1 METVST
7 GVIEWAVAELV
18 LPGQT
23 ESGDRCLVTAT
34 SEGGLVAV
42 VDGLGHG
49 AEAAGAAKAAVSS
62 LERHAQDPIIQLIRS
77 CHRSLAGTRGVVMSV
92 AAFDPR
98 AETMTWV
105 GVGNV
110 EGVLLRAQAAAS
122 PRREML
128 LLRGGVVGVHL
139 PALAAAILPVARGD
153 VLILATEVSGTTSPS
168 IPSPTAIRRSS
179 SPIAS
184 SRGGVPRPTTR
195 SCSSPAIWAR
205 RREPGAPGARGRV
218 RPGARELPGRAW
230 RGRAA
235 GRVRARAEDAREG
248 PRHARRG
255 DDPAARA
262 AEVSHASSDHQGGD
276 PDPPDGP
283 QALRRE
289 PAAVRDVPPP
299 GPGGQHRAA

>member
-23 ESGDRCLVTAT
+23 ESGDRCLVTAP

-49 AEAAGAAKAAVSS
+49 AKAAGAAKAAVSS
-62 LERHAQDPIIQLIRS
+62 LERHAQEPIIQLIRS

-92 AAFDPR
+92 AVFDAH

-153 VLILATEVSGTTSPS
+153 VLILATDGVRNNFSIDPFAHGDSPQQLADRILAGWGTKTDD
-168 IPSPTAIRRSS
+168 AL
-179 SPIAS
+179 
-184 SRGGVPRPTTR
+184 VLV
-195 SCSSPAIWAR
+195 AR
-205 RREPGAPGARGRV
+205 YLGAAP
-218 RPGARELPGRAW
+218 
-230 RGRAA
+230 
-235 GRVRARAEDAREG
+235 
-248 PRHARRG
+248 
-255 DDPAARA
+255 
-262 AEVSHASSDHQGGD
+262 
-276 PDPPDGP
+276 
-283 QALRRE
+283 
-289 PAAVRDVPPP
+289 
-299 GPGGQHRAA
+299 

>member
-23 ESGDRCLVTAT
+23 ESGDRCLVTAP

-42 VDGLGHG
+42 VAGLGHG

-62 LERHAQDPIIQLIRS
+62 LERHAQEPIIQLIRS

-92 AAFDPR
+92 AVFDAH

-128 LLRGGVVGVHL
+128 LLRRSEEHTSEL
-139 PALAAAILPVARGD
+139 QSLAYLVCRLLLEKKKKKTTQRAAPPEITRLM
-153 VLILATEVSGTTSPS
+153 LTS
-168 IPSPTAIRRSS
+168 
-179 SPIAS
+179 
-184 SRGGVPRPTTR
+184 
-195 SCSSPAIWAR
+195 
-205 RREPGAPGARGRV
+205 
-218 RPGARELPGRAW
+218 AW
-230 RGRAA
+230 R
-235 GRVRARAEDAREG
+235 
-248 PRHARRG
+248 
-255 DDPAARA
+255 
-262 AEVSHASSDHQGGD
+262 
-276 PDPPDGP
+276 
-283 QALRRE
+283 
-289 PAAVRDVPPP
+289 
-299 GPGGQHRAA
+299 

>member
-23 ESGDRCLVTAT
+23 ESGDRCLVTVT
-34 SEGGLVAV
+34 LEGGLVAV
-42 VDGLGHG
+42 VDGLGPG

-62 LERHAQDPIIQLIRS
+62 LERHAHELIIPLIRS

-128 LLRGGVVGVHL
+128 LLRGGVVGGRL
-139 PALAAAILPVARGD
+139 PALLAAILPMMRGD
-153 VLILATEVSGTTSPS
+153 ALILATDGVRSNFSLANFAHGESPQQLADRILAEWGTKTDD
-168 IPSPTAIRRSS
+168 AL
-179 SPIAS
+179 
-184 SRGGVPRPTTR
+184 VLV
-195 SCSSPAIWAR
+195 AR
-205 RREPGAPGARGRV
+205 YLGGAP
-218 RPGARELPGRAW
+218 
-230 RGRAA
+230 
-235 GRVRARAEDAREG
+235 
-248 PRHARRG
+248 
-255 DDPAARA
+255 
-262 AEVSHASSDHQGGD
+262 
-276 PDPPDGP
+276 
-283 QALRRE
+283 
-289 PAAVRDVPPP
+289 
-299 GPGGQHRAA
+299 

>member
-92 AAFDPR
+92 A
-98 AETMTWV
+98 
-105 GVGNV
+105 VGNV

-153 VLILATEVSGTTSPS
+153 VLILATDGVRNNFSIDPFAHGDSPQQLADRILAGGGTKTDD
-168 IPSPTAIRRSS
+168 AL
-179 SPIAS
+179 
-184 SRGGVPRPTTR
+184 VLV
-195 SCSSPAIWAR
+195 AR
-205 RREPGAPGARGRV
+205 YLGAAP
-218 RPGARELPGRAW
+218 
-230 RGRAA
+230 
-235 GRVRARAEDAREG
+235 
-248 PRHARRG
+248 
-255 DDPAARA
+255 
-262 AEVSHASSDHQGGD
+262 
-276 PDPPDGP
+276 
-283 QALRRE
+283 
-289 PAAVRDVPPP
+289 
-299 GPGGQHRAA
+299 

>member
-23 ESGDRCLVTAT
+23 ESGDRCLVTAP

-62 LERHAQDPIIQLIRS
+62 LERHAQEPIIQLIRS

-92 AAFDPR
+92 AVFDAH

-139 PALAAAILPVARGD
+139 PALAP
-153 VLILATEVSGTTSPS
+153 
-168 IPSPTAIRRSS
+168 RSS
-179 SPIAS
+179 
-184 SRGGVPRPTTR
+184 R
-195 SCSSPAIWAR
+195 W
-205 RREPGAPGARGRV
+205 
-218 RPGARELPGRAW
+218 
-230 RGRAA
+230 RAA
-235 GRVRARAEDAREG
+235 TC
-248 PRHARRG
+248 
-255 DDPAARA
+255 
-262 AEVSHASSDHQGGD
+262 
-276 PDPPDGP
+276 
-283 QALRRE
+283 
-289 PAAVRDVPPP
+289 
-299 GPGGQHRAA
+299 